1 MRPGHSKFVGD
12 RPLMSVAKRSGGDEV
27 HGAAAKRQ
35 RILRQIFPTSGSG
48 QVGEEHGQA
57 AYSKHGEG
65 EHDEAGASHGDGRER
80 VESGAAEHCDG
91 IEVDE
96 HPATTSTELFV
107 HDREEERVLLDWLRE
122 RP

>member
-1 MRPGHSKFVGD
+1 
-12 RPLMSVAKRSGGDEV
+12 MSLS
-27 HGAAAKRQ
+27 
-35 RILRQIFPTSGSG
+35 SGSA
-48 QVGEEHGQA
+48 QV
-57 AYSKHGEG
+57 EG
-65 EHDEAGASHGDGRER
+65 EHGHAAASEHSGGER

-122 RP
+122 RTEHPRCSALLQQIVEWAGTCQKAEVR